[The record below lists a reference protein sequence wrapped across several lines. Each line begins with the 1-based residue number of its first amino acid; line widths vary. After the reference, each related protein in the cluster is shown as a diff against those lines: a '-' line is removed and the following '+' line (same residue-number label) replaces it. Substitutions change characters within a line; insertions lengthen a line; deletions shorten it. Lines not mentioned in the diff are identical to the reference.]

1 MHQDIAC
8 CPVRSLLP
16 QRARLVTAKC
26 EGWGQCSARGVGAV
40 LSRRRRNTHIQ
51 FGGAE
56 ATATLSPYPATRMTA
71 FRVGRRT
78 GMLAEEE
85 VAMKY
90 KVAIYRSDEGVSV
103 SVPALPGC
111 WSEGDTEEEALA
123 NIRDAIQ
130 EYLAALEDRLQ
141 GAEVRELE
149 V

>member
-1 MHQDIAC
+1 
-8 CPVRSLLP
+8 
-16 QRARLVTAKC
+16 
-26 EGWGQCSARGVGAV
+26 
-40 LSRRRRNTHIQ
+40 
-51 FGGAE
+51 
-56 ATATLSPYPATRMTA
+56 
-71 FRVGRRT
+71 
-78 GMLAEEE
+78 
-85 VAMKY
+85 MKY
-90 KVAIYRSDEGVSV
+90 KIALHRSNEGISV